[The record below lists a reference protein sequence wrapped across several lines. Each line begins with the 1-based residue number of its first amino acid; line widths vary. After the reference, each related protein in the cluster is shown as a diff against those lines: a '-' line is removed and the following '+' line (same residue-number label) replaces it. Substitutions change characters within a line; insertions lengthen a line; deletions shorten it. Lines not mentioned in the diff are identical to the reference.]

1 MGSLPNPTDISSRPI
16 DCNKPAP
23 HPAEHVCVRA
33 CLSCTHGSLCPI
45 CVHHMPAYD
54 FAVRFRVYV
63 GSWQPACPSNLAE
76 YLLIWHGKKGG
87 RPTARDY
94 TDLRAHTH
102 TDAHLLA
109 HICTLGNAKPHTDL
123 FFFGGGGALHPGA
136 GISISLNFISED
148 QKKKKKSFE
157 RSSVPQKR
165 NYEPTKKRWCTSLL
179 GA

>member
-148 QKKKKKSFE
+148 QKIKKKSFE

-179 GA
+179 GS

>member
-1 MGSLPNPTDISSRPI
+1 
-16 DCNKPAP
+16 
-23 HPAEHVCVRA
+23 
-33 CLSCTHGSLCPI
+33 
-45 CVHHMPAYD
+45 MPAYD

-148 QKKKKKSFE
+148 QKKKKKVSRE
-157 RSSVPQKR
+157 VQSLKKGITNPQKKGSAHHSWGL
-165 NYEPTKKRWCTSLL
+165 NTSEE
-179 GA
+179 G